1 MVCVSRTFVLS
12 GNEGLEAAFQSVG
25 EDPNPLTDRHL
36 LKFSSRGATELML
49 TWTSLWGLLQFD
61 VNRKAEEASHLCPAA
76 CFYRAHHPEIDP
88 KPDAWTKAMRAST
101 YICSCYGSV

>member
-1 MVCVSRTFVLS
+1 MDGQLS
-12 GNEGLEAAFQSVG
+12 LFMLGDLV
-25 EDPNPLTDRHL
+25 
-36 LKFSSRGATELML
+36 RGVETELML

-61 VNRKAEEASHLCPAA
+61 VNRKAEEASHLCPAV

>member
-1 MVCVSRTFVLS
+1 MDGQLS
-12 GNEGLEAAFQSVG
+12 LFMLSDLV
-25 EDPNPLTDRHL
+25 
-36 LKFSSRGATELML
+36 RGVETELML